1 MFYFILGMVFILTV
15 QPLLDSLTALILSFF
30 EMIKSYIGVVIHNNN
45 EKMEDYQEQ
54 TYAIGFQYTPEEEEE
69 EEFDV

>member
-30 EMIKSYIGVVIHNNN
+30 EMIKSYIGVVIHKNNVV
-45 EKMEDYQEQ
+45 MEELSPQQETQ
-54 TYAIGFQYTPEEEEE
+54 AIGFQYIPEEEEN
-69 EEFDV
+69 V